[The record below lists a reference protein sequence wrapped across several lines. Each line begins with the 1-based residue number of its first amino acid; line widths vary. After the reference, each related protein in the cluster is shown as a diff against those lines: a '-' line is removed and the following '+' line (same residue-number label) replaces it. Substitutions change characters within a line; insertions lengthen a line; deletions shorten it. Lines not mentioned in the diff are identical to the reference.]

1 MESDVEE
8 SLRKR
13 PRKYPFSADSS
24 SRKQF
29 EQYSGRTFAFT
40 GEVNFMQ
47 DDDNRLEITRTKFG
61 SLLKRHGDLT
71 ERLAR
76 DSDKII
82 FERLQKEF
90 EAARASQTEEICLD
104 GEEWN
109 DGLLAT
115 IRERVHM
122 EADRKAMHGDADIL
136 ACPQDKITYKIG
148 NKVIC
153 CLEGARIGVQY
164 ETSFAGEPCEFYHCV
179 LESKSFL
186 EKMTVLE
193 HTVPFF
199 LPIREIEN
207 DLLSSNAMKFIDHV
221 GDLLQAFVDRREQVR
236 LIKELYG
243 NQIRELYHSLPYHM
257 VEFVLDDSD
266 CKVTVSLRYADLI
279 SVLPTRISVLAW
291 PMFNKNTM
299 ATLSR
304 KEDGLSGSHSSP
316 IRLTYAEDAL
326 RTMSLPEAYAEIVLN
341 LPQALQQTYHQKAP
355 A

>member
-13 PRKYPFSADSS
+13 PRKYPFSGDSS

-29 EQYSGRTFAFT
+29 EQYPGRPYAIM

-47 DDDNRLEITRTKFG
+47 DDDNRLEITRTRFG

-104 GEEWN
+104 GEQWN

-136 ACPQDKITYKIG
+136 ACPQERITYKIG
-148 NKVIC
+148 NKVVC
-153 CLEGARIGVQY
+153 CLEAARIGVQY

-257 VEFVLDDSD
+257 IEF
-266 CKVTVSLRYADLI
+266 VTVSLRYADLI

-291 PMFNKNTM
+291 PMLNKNTT
-299 ATLSR
+299 ATLNR
-304 KEDGLSGSHSSP
+304 KEDGLSASHSSP

-326 RTMSLPEAYAEIVLN
+326 RTMSLPE
-341 LPQALQQTYHQKAP
+341 
-355 A
+355 